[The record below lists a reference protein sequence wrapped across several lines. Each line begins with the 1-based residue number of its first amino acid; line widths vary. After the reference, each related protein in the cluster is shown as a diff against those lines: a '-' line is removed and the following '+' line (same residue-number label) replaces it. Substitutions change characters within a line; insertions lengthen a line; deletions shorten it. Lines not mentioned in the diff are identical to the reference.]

1 VTIVEAKPPSNG
13 RLALFQATDRESRR
27 NEECC
32 ARADGRVGLFD
43 FGGAN
48 AGALLESGK
57 WQRIAI
63 TVDTEK
69 GVMTTFVGGQQST
82 QLTSDKVK
90 LQDGRFAVPPAGLLL
105 FASRNPARTPGVKV
119 RYVEFRNQCL
129 AADKVQQLATRRFRW
144 NKWAVEEGKKV
155 RKMQQKLYASVV
167 SRRPRPIWQLPATLA
182 EFGDKFLGDIG
193 VGGSAFH
200 PAAQLYEAVFRDTL
214 KDLKPDTM
222 PLLDAAAHQGG
233 GQVLQG
239 ARALDAAVPPRAAHA
254 RRSKF

>member
-1 VTIVEAKPPSNG
+1 VATHRHHG
-13 RLALFQATDRESRR
+13 RHREGRDDDVCRR
-27 NEECC
+27 P
-32 ARADGRVGLFD
+32 AVDAADV
-43 FGGAN
+43 
-48 AGALLESGK
+48 
-57 WQRIAI
+57 
-63 TVDTEK
+63 
-69 GVMTTFVGGQQST
+69 
-82 QLTSDKVK
+82 DKVK

-214 KDLKPDTM
+214 KDLKPDTH
-222 PLLDAAAHQGG
+222 AAARRRRAQGG